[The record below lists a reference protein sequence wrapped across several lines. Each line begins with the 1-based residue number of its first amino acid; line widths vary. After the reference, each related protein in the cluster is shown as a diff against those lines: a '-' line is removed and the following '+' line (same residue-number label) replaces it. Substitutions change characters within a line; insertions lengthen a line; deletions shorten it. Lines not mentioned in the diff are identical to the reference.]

1 MHRAGVT
8 RRRARAMAT
17 SARDVGARDD
27 SRDAVT
33 AFASAGAASLASAV
47 YFWRKRATMPFK
59 ISAAATWL
67 TAGPAA
73 VLWCAP
79 SRASLERELAE
90 KAAARGAS
98 AREDAIRRDGVAA
111 ARTLL
116 EKRASEES

>member
-33 AFASAGAASLASAV
+33 AFASAV

-73 VLWCAP
+73 VLWYAP